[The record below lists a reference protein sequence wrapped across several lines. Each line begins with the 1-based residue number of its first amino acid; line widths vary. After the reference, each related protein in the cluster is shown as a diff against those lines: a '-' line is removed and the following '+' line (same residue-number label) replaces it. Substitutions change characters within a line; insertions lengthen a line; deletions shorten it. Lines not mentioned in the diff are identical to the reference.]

1 MTDEPA
7 SGRERRRN
15 ARHISCVPVHIH
27 DQDPGAP
34 PHTALIRELSVSGAQ
49 ILTRLKL
56 EVGAHIDL
64 DLYIRD
70 TEHADAVSG
79 RVVRVQPSSERG
91 LWPLIV
97 AIEFDTPL
105 TRFEAE
111 IEALAKKMEPIAAAK
126 R

>member
-1 MTDEPA
+1 MSEA

-15 ARHISCVPVHIH
+15 ARHIACVPVHIH
-27 DQDPGAP
+27 DQDRAAP

-56 EVGAHIDL
+56 EVGARIDL

-70 TEHADAVSG
+70 TEHSEAVSG
-79 RVVRVQPSSERG
+79 KVIRVEKSREGG

-97 AIEFDTPL
+97 AVEFDQPL
-105 TRFEAE
+105 TAFERE
-111 IEALAKKMEPIAAAK
+111 INELAAK
-126 R
+126 TAGIVR